1 MHLVSTAL
9 MQDVTQFDAGAEK
22 RSVALA
28 IIIPAFRIKHL
39 GDALRSIAAQTDQ
52 RFTVYVGDD
61 SSTEPL
67 EELVESFRS
76 QIHLRY
82 HRFETN
88 LGGTNL
94 VAHWHRCI
102 ALSAN
107 EPWLWLFSD
116 DDLMEPECVAR
127 FYEAIEQPG
136 SVPVDLFR
144 FQLDQIDEHSAL
156 SVRRLDHPAF
166 EKSENFLQA
175 LLSNPERAFRAQEHI
190 FSRRVYEQFGGFID
204 FPKAIYSD
212 HATWLCFSAQNG
224 VCTLA
229 GPRVMWR
236 CHPLGTS
243 SGMKSA
249 HRLHWHEAAKRY
261 VQWLAVFS
269 TRQGP
274 ETVRIFRRSGRD
286 FYFRELSRFRP
297 VLTRAERQAATSFAQ
312 KIFGGTR
319 IAASLHLAYRLIHQK
334 LILPRLIQPYRG
346 WMTDHAGSR
355 LRELSTASVLADDVK
370 S

>member
-1 MHLVSTAL
+1 MNSN
-9 MQDVTQFDAGAEK
+9 AGAEK
-22 RSVALA
+22 ISVALA

-39 GDALRSIAAQTDQ
+39 GEALRSIAAQTDQ

-61 SSTEPL
+61 GSPEPL
-67 EELVESFRS
+67 EALVESFRS
-76 QIHLRY
+76 QIDLRY

-102 ALSAN
+102 ALSAK

-116 DDLMEPECVAR
+116 DDVMEPECVAR
-127 FYEAIEQPG
+127 FHEAIEHPR

-144 FQLDQIDEHSAL
+144 FQLDQIDEHSARSL
-156 SVRRLDHPAF
+156 RRRDHPPF
-166 EKSENFLQA
+166 EKSENFLRA
-175 LLSNPERAFRAQEHI
+175 LLSDPERAFRAQEHI
-190 FSRRVYEQFGGFID
+190 FSRRVYAQSGGFID

-224 VCTLA
+224 IRTLA

-236 CHPLGTS
+236 CHALGTS
-243 SGMKSA
+243 SGMKST

-274 ETVRIFRRSGRD
+274 EAVRIFRRSGRD
-286 FYFRELSRFRP
+286 FYFRELSRFCP
-297 VLTRAERQAATSFAQ
+297 VLTRAERRAATSFAQ
-312 KIFGGTR
+312 QIFGGSR
-319 IAASLHLAYRLIHQK
+319 IGAHIHLYCRLVHQK
-334 LILPRLIQPYRG
+334 FILPRFIKPYRA
-346 WMTDHAGSR
+346 WMTAGPRSR
-355 LRELSTASVLADDVK
+355 NHGLSTARRAAT
-370 S
+370 